1 MKCYN
6 TSKLTTFTEQ
16 QICLNKKYYGPKSKL
31 QKNEESLHWIQF
43 KGPWGGLIRQKP
55 RSQKINFYITWALVN
70 VFQSE
75 AVQNQMDHLL
85 LNVLLSQA
93 PALWQQQCPG
103 TDGDISNCQWYFPS
117 ELTLYRSNSSNQ
129 STGRAPTCIPVGN
142 EGQVRPGWSL
152 GFLLGRQNPS
162 GVSDPACHLQP
173 SCDWGHPWH
182 KAGHKGV
189 GNFYLWNSGCS
200 LQTRWVHLK

>member
-1 MKCYN
+1 MFFKVKQSRTKWIISYSMCSFPRHQPFGSSSALAQME
-6 TSKLTTFTEQ
+6 TFLTASGISHQ
-16 QICLNKKYYGPKSKL
+16 NSP
-31 QKNEESLHWIQF
+31 
-43 KGPWGGLIRQKP
+43 
-55 RSQKINFYITWALVN
+55 
-70 VFQSE
+70 VF
-75 AVQNQMDHLL
+75 M
-85 LNVLLSQA
+85 
-93 PALWQQQCPG
+93 P
-103 TDGDISNCQWYFPS
+103 
-117 ELTLYRSNSSNQ
+117 LYRSNSSNQ

-142 EGQVRPGWSL
+142 EGQVHPGWSL